1 MSSTVVE
8 AAGGIVYR
16 WRDDIRLEGPKA
28 KDPDIILDNLEVCVV
43 HRPKYDDWSWPKG
56 KLDINESHR
65 HAAVREIGEE
75 TGLPVALGA
84 YLGEIEYPL
93 EDEGKPGKRRCNPSK
108 PRKHVLYWNAHVIDP
123 IAAEKRRYAF
133 GPINTDPNEV
143 DNILWMSPADARHK
157 VTHVLDRDILDQFV
171 AKVRGGILGSH
182 MFLLIRH
189 GKAEGRKFWGGTDAD
204 RPLTPRG
211 AAYAYALTREIACFG
226 IDRLVTSPWRRCTGT
241 IETFSWQTGLPV
253 HMADDLTEDAFADHP
268 DSAWAC
274 ILGEMQH
281 TIDSDETTAVC
292 MHRPVIGG
300 VFEHMRNL
308 CVSKALAKRLP
319 AKSPYMATGH
329 AVAFNIVEADDGPA
343 IIDIQKVN
351 PIVY

>member
-1 MSSTVVE
+1 MNAVVE

-16 WRDDIRLEGPKA
+16 WRNDAPPENVALT
-28 KDPDIILDNLEVCVV
+28 DPDIILHNLELCVV
-43 HRPKYDDWSWPKG
+43 HRPRYDDWSWPKG

-75 TGLPVALGA
+75 TGLSVALGA
-84 YLGEIEYPL
+84 YLGSIEYPL
-93 EDEGKPGKRRCNPSK
+93 EDEGKTGRHRANPHK
-108 PRKHVLYWNAHVIDP
+108 PLKHVLYWIASLIDKETS
-123 IAAEKRRYAF
+123 EKRRYAF
-133 GPINTDPNEV
+133 GPINTDPAEV
-143 DNILWMSPADARHK
+143 DNVLWLSPKEARHK
-157 VTHVLDRDILDQFV
+157 LTHVLDREILDTFV
-171 AKVRGGILGSH
+171 AKVRKGILGSR

-226 IDRLVTSPWRRCTGT
+226 INRLVTSPWRRCTGT
-241 IETFSWQTGLPV
+241 IETFAWQTGLPV
-253 HMADDLTEDAFADHP
+253 NMADDLTEDAFADHP
-268 DSAWAC
+268 DSAWEC
-274 ILGEMQH
+274 ILHEMQL
-281 TIDSDETTAVC
+281 TLASGQTTAVC

-300 VFEHMRNL
+300 VFEHMRKL

-319 AKSPYMATGH
+319 TKSPYMATGH
-329 AVAFNIVEADDGPA
+329 AVAFNIIDTEHGSA
-343 IIDIQKVN
+343 IIDIQKVS